1 MNVPQEE
8 GGSGEMANWRGI
20 FLLASSSVNNSVTM
34 LLPNRYPQTRRL
46 VARGAYA
53 CFLVFSS
60 MHDPSFAGKEVS
72 MTGVCQSGNQL
83 HALAESLPAQIIRTT
98 HPLLTSPATCQIE
111 NHYAITEV
119 FYNHH
124 IRLGTVLPSSSDAI
138 RAACF
143 KDRNFS
149 TL

>member
-1 MNVPQEE
+1 
-8 GGSGEMANWRGI
+8 MANWRGI

-83 HALAESLPAQIIRTT
+83 HALADSLSRSNHQDNSSPT
-98 HPLLTSPATCQIE
+98 HKPGNVPNRKPLRHNRSFLQSP
-111 NHYAITEV
+111 H
-119 FYNHH
+119 
-124 IRLGTVLPSSSDAI
+124 SSGYSSAFEF
-138 RAACF
+138 RCHQ
-143 KDRNFS
+143 S
-149 TL
+149 SML